1 MPRVVTRCETSPR
14 TAQPPRRLRRLKGV
28 TTINWMQGATLLS
41 RSNIRAVSVEAEVH
55 RVYTAEYSQLAGWAA
70 RLVSDP
76 DLAHDFVTEAFVR
89 LLKHWPKVTGPR
101 AWLYTCVANQ
111 VKDHWRKRERES
123 RAYRKFASSAPPDA
137 QVSEHATTLSVR
149 DAVQSL
155 PDRLRLPVLLH
166 YFADLTVAQVASSLE
181 LSDGAVKRYLFEA
194 RALLAPRLEDVR

>member
-1 MPRVVTRCETSPR
+1 
-14 TAQPPRRLRRLKGV
+14 
-28 TTINWMQGATLLS
+28 MQGATLLS

-55 RVYTAEYSQLAGWAA
+55 HVYTAEYPQLAGWAA
-70 RLVSDP
+70 RLVGDP

-101 AWLYTCVANQ
+101 AWLYTCVGNQ

-123 RAYRKFASSAPPDA
+123 RAYRKFASSTPPEAPL
-137 QVSEHATTLSVR
+137 SEQATTLSVR

-181 LSDGAVKRYLFEA
+181 LSDGTVKRYLFEA
-194 RALLAPRLEDVR
+194 RALLAPRLEDV